1 MQRVVGVSRSFS
13 RSSVQC
19 IDWAYLYDESG
30 RVFSCSDTFLCMSF
44 VSCLTPVGATLQQG
58 TDAVCADPELNTGFG
73 QLDFLF
79 ALP

>member
-1 MQRVVGVSRSFS
+1 
-13 RSSVQC
+13 
-19 IDWAYLYDESG
+19 
-30 RVFSCSDTFLCMSF
+30 MSF

-58 TDAVCADPELNTGFG
+58 TDAVCADPELNTSFG